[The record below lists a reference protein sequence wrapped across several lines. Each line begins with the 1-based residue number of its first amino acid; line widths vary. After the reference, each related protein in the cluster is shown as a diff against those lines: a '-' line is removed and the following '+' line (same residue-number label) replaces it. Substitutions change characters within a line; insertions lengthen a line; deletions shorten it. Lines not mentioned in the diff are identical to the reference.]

1 MRLAA
6 MAGCV
11 ITTLVISSAL
21 PVLAQETPL
30 TVEDRLRELERLVR
44 DQQRTIA
51 DQGATIQQLR
61 ERQGETDPARI
72 DAAVDKYLEEKKKK
86 GELTDWKAGY
96 DGKFFMGSTDDNFRL
111 QIGGYGQADSRWF
124 PTSYPPTDTF
134 FLRDMRPSIDGKLW
148 KYYEFKIQF
157 ELNTSTNNIR
167 DAWLNF
173 HYIDELQFKVGQHKH
188 PFCRDDLR
196 GADATDFIDAPYIT
210 RFISPSRDSGASFH
224 GKLFDGI
231 VEYGVGFYNGD
242 GINVAPDTNDAKD
255 VAARINLSPFKTFDN
270 FWLKGLEIGAS
281 YSGGEQD
288 KTIGGRT
295 FTTSAGTV
303 FYTLTPATLRE
314 NSKLFRYNADFGWRI
329 GPASLQGEWGRM
341 EIEDAT
347 RPRVSAAVPRL
358 VQDFEIDTFYI
369 QATYLL
375 TGDDKTWKHVKP
387 KQNFD
392 PKEGGWGAWELAGR
406 YQYLDFNA
414 NMTENGLATGTEK
427 LWSLT
432 GGVNWYLNPHVEIM
446 LDYEYTRY
454 DDQVVRV
461 GRGLEEE
468 EHMASLR
475 FKFLF

>member
-1 MRLAA
+1 MSNRFRS
-6 MAGCV
+6 
-11 ITTLVISSAL
+11 ISAWVLLILLSGG
-21 PVLAQETPL
+21 VSSLAQDQSME
-30 TVEDRLRELERLVR
+30 ERLRRLEAQVR
-44 DQQRTIA
+44 DQQRTIT
-51 DQGATIQQLR
+51 DQGNTIQELR
-61 ERQGETDPARI
+61 ARQGETDPAKI

-96 DGKFFMGSTDDNFRL
+96 DGKFFMGSTDDKFRL
-111 QIGGYGQADSRWF
+111 EIGGYGQADSRWF

-134 FLRDMRPSIDGKLW
+134 FLREWRPYFGGKLW
-148 KYYEFKIQF
+148 KYYEYKIQF
-157 ELNTSTNNIR
+157 ELNTATNNIR

-196 GADATDFIDAPYIT
+196 GFEHADFIDAPFIT
-210 RFISPSRDSGASFH
+210 RFISPSRDNGASFH

-231 VEYGVGFYNGD
+231 VEYGVGGYNGD
-242 GINVAPDTNDAKD
+242 GLNATPDTNDAKD
-255 VAARINLSPFKTFDN
+255 FAARINLSPFKTTDN
-270 FWLKGLEIGAS
+270 FWVKGLEIGGD

-303 FYTLTPATLRE
+303 FYTLTPATLFER
-314 NSKLFRYNADFGWRI
+314 SKLFRYSADFGWLI

-347 RPRVSAAVPRL
+347 RPRAGATPRL
-358 VQDFEIDTFYI
+358 VQDFRFDTFYI
-369 QATYLL
+369 QGTVLL
-375 TGDDKTWKHVKP
+375 TGEDKTWKHTKP

-414 NMTENGLATGTEK
+414 NMVENGLAVGTEK

-446 LDYEYTRY
+446 ASYEYTRY

-461 GRGLEEE
+461 GLGLEEE
-468 EHMASLR
+468 EHMASIR